1 MVDRMSAIPL
11 LFPRSGVLYKKFH
24 PRGVFFKA
32 NYLHLNLYIMS
43 RLGNYLRDTAAEM
56 KHVSWPTQT
65 QAFIYTALVIG
76 VSALVALF
84 LGAFD
89 YVFTTMLKFVA

>member
-1 MVDRMSAIPL
+1 MS
-11 LFPRSGVLYKKFH
+11 K
-24 PRGVFFKA
+24 
-32 NYLHLNLYIMS
+32 
-43 RLGNYLRDTAAEM
+43 LGNYLRDTVAEM
-56 KHVSWPTQT
+56 KHVSWPTQK

-89 YVFTTMLKFVA
+89 YVFTNILNIIS